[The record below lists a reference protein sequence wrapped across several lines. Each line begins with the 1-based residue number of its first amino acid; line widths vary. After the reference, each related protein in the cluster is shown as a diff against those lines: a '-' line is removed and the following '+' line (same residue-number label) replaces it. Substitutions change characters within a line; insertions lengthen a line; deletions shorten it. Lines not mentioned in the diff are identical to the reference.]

1 MASVVNM
8 CNSAL
13 NLLGASTISS
23 LTEDTKNARLCNQR
37 YEPIRNRVFRS
48 HNWNCLIKRVQ
59 LAQDSTGPVVE
70 YTYGYTL
77 PTDCLRVMKIH
88 NGSTDSI
95 ASDLDYK
102 VEGRKIVTDITTI
115 YLVYIALITDP
126 NEYDSY
132 LREAV
137 SHQLAADICYAITN
151 NSALA
156 NNYMIRADERLREAR
171 FIDATENA
179 LDTVEANEFTDAR
192 LKGDHISDRLILL
205 VTQEVCQQREFDE
218 PVRVLNGQLF

>member
-37 YEPIRNRVFRS
+37 YEPIRDRVFRS

-59 LAQDSTGPVVE
+59 LAQDSTAPVVE
-70 YTYGYTL
+70 YSYAYTL
-77 PTDCLRVMKIH
+77 PTDCLRVLKIH

-95 ASDLDYK
+95 KSALDYK
-102 VEGRKIVTDITTI
+102 IEGRKVVTDETTI

-126 NEYDSY
+126 NEFDSY
-132 LREAV
+132 LREAI

-151 NSALA
+151 NSTLA
-156 NNYMIRADERLREAR
+156 NNYMTRADERLREAR

-192 LKGDHISDRLILL
+192 L
-205 VTQEVCQQREFDE
+205 
-218 PVRVLNGQLF
+218 